1 MTWGACCKFF
11 INTYKLLKIYKLS
24 INQSITFLSFSL
36 SEKDKTLQTE
46 MSYGDGDSD
55 DELFEKLEAE
65 LDQDGTFD
73 YYKSQKIQE
82 LHSEIQ
88 RRNNLTNNLVFPESE
103 RQLLDR
109 VSHSTSKYLVVFV
122 NETFQSSIYL
132 THALKETIENSDG
145 SYTVYIINAEK
156 SPFLSTKLR
165 IKTLP
170 TIVAFV
176 NGKRM
181 GIKVGLDGFL
191 NDRLDVSTVSPEKLA
206 SLCRQFFQ
214 GGRHRNEEDEDNDN
228 DKDNDKD

>member
-1 MTWGACCKFF
+1 
-11 INTYKLLKIYKLS
+11 
-24 INQSITFLSFSL
+24 
-36 SEKDKTLQTE
+36 

-88 RRNNLTNNLVFPESE
+88 RRNNLANNLVFPESE

-145 SYTVYIINAEK
+145 SYTNK
-156 SPFLSTKLR
+156 NP
-165 IKTLP
+165 P

-181 GIKVGLDGFL
+181 GIKVGLDGLL

-214 GGRHRNEEDEDNDN
+214 GGRHRNEEDEDNNN